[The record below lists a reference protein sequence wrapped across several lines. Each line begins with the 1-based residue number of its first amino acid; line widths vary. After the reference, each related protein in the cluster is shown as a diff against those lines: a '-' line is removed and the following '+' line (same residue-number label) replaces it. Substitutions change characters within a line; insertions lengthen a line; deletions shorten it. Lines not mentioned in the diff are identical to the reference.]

1 MATQQSANS
10 KDWVRSNKAYMLAW
24 GWPHAAIIFAILL
37 DPILRAVVWSI
48 AAAWMGTA
56 CLMNSAR
63 CGRTHCRYTGPY
75 YIALVVPVVLLGTG
89 VVSAPNYLWWIL
101 AAALLLGGKAI
112 WLITETLWGRYR
124 TEQS

>member
-1 MATQQSANS
+1 MVTQRPANS
-10 KDWVRSNKAYMLAW
+10 KDWVRSNRAYMLAW
-24 GWPHAAIIFAILL
+24 GLPHMAIIVAIWL
-37 DPILRAVVWSI
+37 DPLLRAVVWSI

-63 CGRTHCRYTGPY
+63 CGRTHCRYTGPFY
-75 YIALVVPVVLLGTG
+75 LFLVVPIVLLGSGIVLTP
-89 VVSAPNYLWWIL
+89 SYFWWIL